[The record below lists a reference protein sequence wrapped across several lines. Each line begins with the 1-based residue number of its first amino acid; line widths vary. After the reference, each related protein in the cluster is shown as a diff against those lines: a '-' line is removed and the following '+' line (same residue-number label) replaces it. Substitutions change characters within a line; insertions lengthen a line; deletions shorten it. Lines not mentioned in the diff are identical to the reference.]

1 LLNLLLG
8 IIAFSSTMGA
18 PTAIES
24 IQTSTETF
32 FNTELNEINSELLKE
47 EETTAN
53 TFETTETPFDKRFD
67 IDDNSSNAITLQP
80 LQMQIPSTSDVPVS
94 TATQELE
101 VTTDNASMQAYQT
114 YQEILQ
120 SQIFRTFFTVLTE
133 LQKHQTQQE
142 VQESQLIETSMP
154 YFNPSECKFDDVS
167 TSGDD
172 GKVIVFDENSGSY
185 VYLDRK
191 LLMESEQNE
200 SHVSVIQRRIESG

>member
-1 LLNLLLG
+1 MTLLNLILG
-8 IIAFSSTMGA
+8 IIAFSGAMGA

-24 IQTSTETF
+24 IKTSTETF
-32 FNTELNEINSELLKE
+32 FNTELNEINGKLLKE

-53 TFETTETPFDKRFD
+53 TFDTTETPFDKRFD
-67 IDDNSSNAITLQP
+67 IDENSSNAITLQP
-80 LQMQIPSTSDVPVS
+80 LLQMQIPSTSDIPVV

-101 VTTDNASMQAYQT
+101 VTTDNPSMQAYQT

-191 LLMESEQNE
+191 LLMENEQNE
-200 SHVSVIQRRIESG
+200 SHVSVI